1 MIGAAWSRA
10 IRLLAV
16 GALALTAACAGD
28 SDSLVERINA
38 YRTTPQTCA
47 GKAVR
52 PLGPF
57 APVPALARVQIASA
71 QHSLQDAL
79 KLAGYQAAQ
88 AQAIVVSRRLTAAQT
103 MLVLEDRYCDV
114 LLSPQ
119 FSEVGIARDGWTWRV
134 VLAQPL
140 LSSDLGDWTEAGREV
155 LQLVNKAR
163 TAGRNCGTQRFG
175 PAQPL
180 EWNAKL
186 ASAALVHSR
195 DMAKRNYVAHAA
207 PDGTKV
213 AERAAREGYEW
224 QGIAENIASGQGSP
238 QQAVA
243 GWLASPDHCVN
254 IMQPEFTEMGAA
266 YVVNPE
272 GDTMIY
278 WTQVFGTPR
287 R

>member
-1 MIGAAWSRA
+1 MIERVARLRWSCAAS
-10 IRLLAV
+10 
-16 GALALTAACAGD
+16 LALIAGCAGD
-28 SDSLVERINA
+28 SDTLVERVNA
-38 YRTTPQTCA
+38 YRTTPQTCM
-47 GKAVR
+47 GKPAR
-52 PLGPF
+52 PLGPL

-71 QHSLQDAL
+71 RHSLQDAL

-88 AQAIVVSRRLTAAQT
+88 AQAVVVSRRLTAAQT
-103 MLVLEDRYCDV
+103 MSVLEDRYCDV

-119 FSEVGIARDGWTWRV
+119 FSEIGISRDGWTWRI

-155 LQLVNKAR
+155 LRLVNKAR
-163 TAGRNCGTQRFG
+163 ETARTCGTQRFA

-186 ASAALVHSR
+186 AAAALAHSR
-195 DMAKRNYVAHAA
+195 DMAQRNYVAHAA
-207 PDGTKV
+207 PDGSKV

-238 QQAVA
+238 EQAVA

-254 IMQPEFTEMGAA
+254 VMQPEFTEMGAA
-266 YVVNPE
+266 YVVNPDS
-272 GDTMIY
+272 DTMIY
-278 WTQVFGTPR
+278 WTQVFGTAR

>member
-1 MIGAAWSRA
+1 MS
-10 IRLLAV
+10 
-16 GALALTAACAGD
+16 
-28 SDSLVERINA
+28 
-38 YRTTPQTCA
+38 
-47 GKAVR
+47 
-52 PLGPF
+52 
-57 APVPALARVQIASA
+57 
-71 QHSLQDAL
+71 
-79 KLAGYQAAQ
+79 
-88 AQAIVVSRRLTAAQT
+88 
-103 MLVLEDRYCDV
+103 VLEDRYCDV

-119 FSEVGIARDGWTWRV
+119 FSEIGISRDGWTWRI

-140 LSSDLGDWTEAGREV
+140 LSSDLGDWIEAGREV
-155 LQLVNKAR
+155 LRLVNKAR
-163 TAGRNCGTQRFG
+163 GTARTCGTQRFG

-186 ASAALVHSR
+186 AAAALAHSR
-195 DMAKRNYVAHAA
+195 DMAQRNYVAHAA
-207 PDGTKV
+207 PDGGKV

-266 YVVNPE
+266 YVVNPDS
-272 GDTMIY
+272 DTMIY
-278 WTQVFGTPR
+278 WTQVFGTSR

>member
-1 MIGAAWSRA
+1 MIGVAWPRV
-10 IRLLAV
+10 IRLIAV
-16 GALALTAACAGD
+16 SPLALTAACAGD

-47 GKAVR
+47 EKPVR
-52 PLGPF
+52 PLGPL
-57 APVPALARVQIASA
+57 APMPALARVHIASA
-71 QHSLQDAL
+71 GHSLQDAL

-103 MLVLEDRYCDV
+103 MSVLEERYCDV
-114 LLSPQ
+114 LLSAQ
-119 FSEVGIARDGWTWRV
+119 FSEIGISRDGWTWRV

-140 LSSDLGDWTEAGREV
+140 LSSDLGDWTEAGRAV

-163 TAGRNCGTQRFG
+163 AAARTCGSQRFG

-180 EWNAKL
+180 DWNAKL
-186 ASAALVHSR
+186 ASAALAHSR